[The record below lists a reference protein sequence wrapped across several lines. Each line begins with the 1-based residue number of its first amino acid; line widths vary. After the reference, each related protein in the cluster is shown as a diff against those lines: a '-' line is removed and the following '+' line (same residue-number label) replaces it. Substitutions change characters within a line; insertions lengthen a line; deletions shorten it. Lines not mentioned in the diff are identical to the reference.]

1 MLSLFGI
8 SMNSEKLTQ
17 TFNDA
22 KILFIEIPQ
31 VKKKVEVS
39 NSISL
44 IGMAGAGKSSVGKKL
59 AKHLKFNFVDSD
71 LLIEKKYGKS
81 LQDILSQNGN
91 EKFKKI
97 EEGALLLVD
106 FNQIVLATGGS
117 AVFCDTAMEYIKR
130 NSMVIYLEVPYEDI
144 SSRISN
150 FSERGLLKRSDQTIQ
165 ESYKEREGLYQ
176 RFADYTVQNNGTIDS
191 CLNNILGLIKPS

>member
-1 MLSLFGI
+1 
-8 SMNSEKLTQ
+8 MN
-17 TFNDA
+17 
-22 KILFIEIPQ
+22 
-31 VKKKVEVS
+31 

-44 IGMAGAGKSSVGKKL
+44 IGMAGAGKSSIGKKL
-59 AKHLKFNFVDSD
+59 AKHKKFNFVDSD

-91 EKFKKI
+91 KKFKEI
-97 EEGALLLVD
+97 EEGALLTVE

-117 AVFCDTAMEYIKR
+117 TVFCDTAMEYIKG

-144 SSRISN
+144 SARISN

-165 ESYKEREGLYQ
+165 EAYKEREGLYQ
-176 RFADYTVQNNGTIDS
+176 HYADYIVKNNGIIDS
-191 CLNNILGLIKPS
+191 CLNKILSLIKHY